1 MSIITSIVEIAGLDA
16 AAGRFTRQL
25 SGSLVFATAA
35 SAVNLLKAEREVK
48 RAQALPHGEGRDRVL
63 GQRMERMREQEER
76 LATFGALTYEA
87 AITALAAGQNVNL
100 GDEINRALARVIE
113 GDNRPLPEQVQAARD
128 AASTLLDGLNPDY
141 VKAVQARGRKLVTT
155 EDTATQT
162 YVRERENVA
171 LEMVRSAIKAGEHNP
186 AADEDLL
193 PLRIREA
200 VWRYAYT
207 TVESMAAFAEADYQR
222 ARTPTRIV
230 LKAADVSLLIAACQR
245 IGTEANALA
254 LALEQE
260 GDGTEAIDHGTA
272 TAIIAAQLGL

>member
-35 SAVNLLKAEREVK
+35 SAVNLLKAEREVE

-63 GQRMERMREQEER
+63 GQRMARLREQEER

-128 AASTLLDGLNPDY
+128 AASTLLGGLNPDY
-141 VKAVQARGRKLVTT
+141 VKAVQARGRKLVTA
-155 EDTATQT
+155 EDTAAQV

-171 LEMVRSAIKAGEHNP
+171 LELIRGAVKAGEHNP